1 MQPLHRSRMH
11 FTSTLTSYVVGLLVC
26 SVGMVQAQQLD
37 SAERARKARE
47 LFINGTTLQIQ
58 GNRHA
63 EAILEFQQALRYDSS
78 AVTLSAIARSYFE
91 LRKLELALEY
101 ADAAVQRDSSSRDIW
116 ELIAEIEVLRGH
128 YDEGIAAY
136 ERILELNPSRRQL
149 YTLGRL
155 YEPRNAAKA
164 IETFE
169 RLCASQPDPTLLL
182 RLADLYERRRDT
194 KGVLRSLERARL
206 ADPLDPQIAA
216 RTCEAYVRES
226 MFPELTALLSQWK
239 RFDPDLERSAR
250 IWGVTF
256 TSLLEDSLVMA
267 LNAQAITPL
276 LDDALA
282 TFPTTWPVMALAG
295 TVSVA
300 LDDTVRSRSLFDQT
314 IVASNHR
321 AESYIEIGRIY
332 ILRSYPA
339 LAFDYL
345 SEGLRRFP
353 SDARFAYMLGSASIE
368 LDRDDDALAFYTA
381 AAELDPRM
389 VDAWVQ
395 LGILYDQRGNADSS
409 DTHYRRALRLDPDN
423 ALALNN
429 LAYLLT
435 QQRKQLDQARAMA
448 WRAVQAE
455 PQIAAYAD
463 TYAWVLYQLGEY
475 QDARFYIER
484 AISLGGN
491 ATHYEHLGDI
501 LWALQDFPGAMSAW
515 RQALTRDPSRTRI
528 QDKIDQSK

>member
-1 MQPLHRSRMH
+1 MLG
-11 FTSTLTSYVVGLLVC
+11 VLVILAC
-26 SVGMVQAQQLD
+26 SAVATHAQQID
-37 SAERARKARE
+37 STERVRKARE
-47 LFINGTTLQIQ
+47 YFINGTTLQIQ

-78 AVTLSAIARSYFE
+78 AVTLAAIARSYFE
-91 LRKLELALEY
+91 LRKLELALEL
-101 ADAAVQRDSSSRDIW
+101 ADAAVQRDSTSRDIW

-136 ERILELNPSRRQL
+136 ERILNLNPSRRQL

-155 YEPRNAAKA
+155 YEPRNSAKA
-164 IETFE
+164 IEIFE
-169 RLCASQPDPTLLL
+169 RLCATQPDPTLLL

-194 KGVLRSLERARL
+194 KGVLKSLERARL
-206 ADPLDPQIAA
+206 ADPMDPQIAA
-216 RTCEAYVRES
+216 RTCEVYVREA
-226 MFPELTALLSQWK
+226 MFPELTTVLSQWK
-239 RFDPDLERSAR
+239 RSDPDIERSAR

-256 TSLLEDSLVMA
+256 SSLLEDTLVMA
-267 LNAQAITPL
+267 LHRESILPL

-295 TVSVA
+295 SVSVA

-314 IVASNHR
+314 VLASNHR
-321 AESYIEIGRIY
+321 AESYLEVGRMYLI
-332 ILRSYPA
+332 RSYPH
-339 LAFDYL
+339 LAYEYL
-345 SEGLRRFP
+345 SEGLRRYP
-353 SDARFAYMLGSASIE
+353 SDARFAFLLGSTSLE
-368 LDRDDDALAFYTA
+368 LERSDDALAYYTA
-381 AAELDPRM
+381 AVELDPRM

-395 LGILYDQRGNADSS
+395 LGILYDQRGAADSS
-409 DTHYRRALRLDPDN
+409 EHHYRRALRLDPEN

-429 LAYLLT
+429 LAYSLS
-435 QQRKQLDQARAMA
+435 QRREQLDQARAMA

-455 PQIAAYAD
+455 SQNAAYAD

-475 QDARFYIER
+475 QEARFYIER

-501 LWALQDFPGAMSAW
+501 LWALQETNAAISAW
-515 RQALTRDPSRTRI
+515 RQALMRDPSRRYLL
-528 QDKIDQSK
+528 DKIDQMK

>member
-1 MQPLHRSRMH
+1 MSL
-11 FTSTLTSYVVGLLVC
+11 TGTLSSYVLGLLLC
-26 SVGMVQAQQLD
+26 SIASVHAQQLD
-37 SAERARKARE
+37 STERARKARE

-78 AVTLSAIARSYFE
+78 AVTLAAIARSYFE

-101 ADAAVQRDSSSRDIW
+101 ADAAVQRDSTSRDIW

-136 ERILELNPSRRQL
+136 ERLLQLNPSRRQL

-164 IETFE
+164 IEIFE
-169 RLCASQPDPTLLL
+169 RLCASQPDPTMLL

-216 RTCEAYVRES
+216 RTCEAYVREA

-239 RFDPDLERSAR
+239 RYDPDLERSAR

-256 TSLLEDSLVMA
+256 TSLLEDSLVMGLHA
-267 LNAQAITPL
+267 KSIVPL

-314 IVASNHR
+314 IIASNHR
-321 AESYIEIGRIY
+321 TESYLEIGRIY
-332 ILRSYPA
+332 ILRNYPA
-339 LAFDYL
+339 LAYEYL

-353 SDARFAYMLGSASIE
+353 SDARFPYMLGSASLE
-368 LDRDDDALAFYTA
+368 LDRDDDALSFYTA
-381 AAELDPRM
+381 AVELDPRM

-395 LGILYDQRGNADSS
+395 LGILYDQRGSTDSS
-409 DTHYRRALRLDPDN
+409 EANYRRALLLEPDN

-429 LAYLLT
+429 LAYSLS
-435 QQRKQLDQARAMA
+435 QRRIQLDQARAMA
-448 WRAVQAE
+448 WRAVQSE
-455 PQIAAYAD
+455 PQNAAYAD

-491 ATHYEHLGDI
+491 ATHFEHLGDI
-501 LWALQDFPGAMSAW
+501 LWALGDTVGAASAW

>member
-1 MQPLHRSRMH
+1 MQRFQCSHAPLGRASALGVI
-11 FTSTLTSYVVGLLVC
+11 TLMLLCVLPL
-26 SVGMVQAQQLD
+26 SAQQPD
-37 SAERARKARE
+37 STERVRRARE
-47 LFINGTTLQIQ
+47 FFINGTTLQIQ

-78 AVTLSAIARSYFE
+78 SVTLAAIARSYFE
-91 LRKLELALEY
+91 LRKLDLALEF
-101 ADAAVQRDSSSRDIW
+101 ADAAVQRDSTSRDIW
-116 ELIAEIEVLRGH
+116 ELIAEIEVLRGR

-136 ERILELNPSRRQL
+136 ERLLTLNPSRRQL

-164 IETFE
+164 IDMFE
-169 RLCASQPDPTLLL
+169 RLCATQPDPTLLL

-194 KGVLRSLERARL
+194 RGIIRSLERARI
-206 ADPLDPQIAA
+206 ADPFDAQIAA
-216 RTCEAYVRES
+216 RSCEVYVREA
-226 MFPELTALLSQWK
+226 MFDELKAVLAQWK
-239 RFDPDLERSAR
+239 RNDPEIERSAR

-256 TSLLEDSLVMA
+256 TSLLEDSLV
-267 LNAQAITPL
+267 LAIHRDAVIPL
-276 LDDALA
+276 LDDALM

-300 LDDTVRSRSLFDQT
+300 IEDTIRSRLLFDQT
-314 IVASNHR
+314 VVASQYR
-321 AESYIEIGRIY
+321 VESYLEIGRIY
-332 ILRSYPA
+332 LLRNYPNQA
-339 LAFDYL
+339 YEYL
-345 SEGLRRFP
+345 SEALRRYP
-353 SDARFAYMLGSASIE
+353 SDARCAYMLGSASLE
-368 LDRDDDALAFYTA
+368 LDRDDDALAYYTA
-381 AAELDPRM
+381 AVELDPRM

-409 DTHYRRALRLDPDN
+409 DVHYRRALRLEPEN

-429 LAYLLT
+429 LAYSLSV
-435 QQRKQLDQARAMA
+435 RGMQLDQSRMMA

-455 PQIAAYAD
+455 PQSAAYAD

-475 QDARFYIER
+475 REARFYIER

-501 LWALQDFPGAMSAW
+501 LWALQEFPAAVSAW
-515 RQALTRDPSRTRI
+515 RQALTRDPSRTRLL
-528 QDKIDQSK
+528 DKIDQQK

>member
-1 MQPLHRSRMH
+1 
-11 FTSTLTSYVVGLLVC
+11 
-26 SVGMVQAQQLD
+26 
-37 SAERARKARE
+37 
-47 LFINGTTLQIQ
+47 
-58 GNRHA
+58 
-63 EAILEFQQALRYDSS
+63 
-78 AVTLSAIARSYFE
+78 
-91 LRKLELALEY
+91 
-101 ADAAVQRDSSSRDIW
+101 
-116 ELIAEIEVLRGH
+116 
-128 YDEGIAAY
+128 
-136 ERILELNPSRRQL
+136 
-149 YTLGRL
+149 
-155 YEPRNAAKA
+155 
-164 IETFE
+164 
-169 RLCASQPDPTLLL
+169 LL

-216 RTCEAYVRES
+216 RACEAYVREA

-239 RFDPDLERSAR
+239 RYDPDLERSAR

-256 TSLLEDSLVMA
+256 TSLLEDSLVMG
-267 LNAQAITPL
+267 LNAKSITPL

-314 IVASNHR
+314 IIASNHR
-321 AESYIEIGRIY
+321 PESYLEIGRIY

-339 LAFDYL
+339 LAHEYL

-353 SDARFAYMLGSASIE
+353 SDARFAFMLGSASLE
-368 LDRDDDALAFYTA
+368 LDRDDDALAYYTA
-381 AAELDPRM
+381 AVELDPRM

-395 LGILYDQRGNADSS
+395 LGILYDQRGSSDSS
-409 DTHYRRALRLDPDN
+409 DAHYRRALQLEPDN

-429 LAYLLT
+429 LAYSLT
-435 QQRKQLDQARAMA
+435 QRRVQLDQARAMA
-448 WRAVQAE
+448 WRAVQSE
-455 PQIAAYAD
+455 PQNAAYAD

-491 ATHYEHLGDI
+491 ATHFEHLGDI
-501 LWALQDFPGAMSAW
+501 LWALGDTIGATSAW
-515 RQALTRDPSRTRI
+515 RQALTRDPSRTRL